1 MWTRLSNWFNL
12 LKEYRMLMKGSR
24 FFDKNPVVQG
34 RFEELEEWCIELEEE
49 IQELKKISNK
59 QGQARKSIRR

>member
-1 MWTRLSNWFNL
+1 MWTRLFNWFNL

-49 IQELKKISNK
+49 IRELKKISNK
-59 QGQARKSIRR
+59 

>member
-49 IQELKKISNK
+49 IQELKKISNN
-59 QGQARKSIRR
+59 

>member
-59 QGQARKSIRR
+59 

>member
-1 MWTRLSNWFNL
+1 
-12 LKEYRMLMKGSR
+12 MLMKGSR

-34 RFEELEEWCIELEEE
+34 RFEELEEWCTELEEE

-59 QGQARKSIRR
+59 

>member
-1 MWTRLSNWFNL
+1 MWTRLSNRFNL

-59 QGQARKSIRR
+59 

>member
-49 IQELKKISNK
+49 IRELKKISNK
-59 QGQARKSIRR
+59 

>member
-24 FFDKNPVVQG
+24 FFYKNPVVQG

-59 QGQARKSIRR
+59 

>member
-1 MWTRLSNWFNL
+1 MLTLLYNWFL
-12 LKEYRMLMKGSR
+12 SYKEYRMLMKGSK

-59 QGQARKSIRR
+59 